1 MKITCLQEK
10 LKNALSLVERA
21 IGKNVNLPI
30 LSNVLLETKKGRLKI
45 AATNLEIGI
54 ETWITSKVEAKGKVT
69 VPAQAFLQFI
79 SSLPQDRV
87 SLEAKKQDLKVKS
100 NNFKALLNGLDPKE
114 FPIIPKVKAEPLFKV
129 KSDLLTQG
137 LTQVQPACSFSDTRP
152 EISGV
157 YFHKGNNKEIKMVAT
172 DSFRLAQK
180 TININLNKKQDL
192 DLIVPIKTVQELIRI
207 VGTGKR
213 DVECRVKENQ
223 IEFRFGDT
231 RIISRLIEGDYPDY
245 EKIIPSKFVTKVVVK
260 RKELEDAIKRA
271 SFFSSKINDVRIKT
285 KGSKLAI
292 SSRSQKVG
300 ENLSLLSAEMEGK
313 ELASVFNYNFLLD
326 GLRSITTKKVVFR
339 FSGAE
344 KPVLIKPVGDTS
356 YLYLVMP
363 IKDTR

>member
-30 LSNVLLETKKGRLKI
+30 LSNILLETKKGRLKI

-54 ETWITSKVEAKGKVT
+54 ETWITSKVEKKGKVT

-87 SLEAKKQDLKVKS
+87 GLEVKKQNLRVES
-100 NNFKALLNGLDPKE
+100 NNFKATLNSLDPKE
-114 FPIIPKVKAEPLFKV
+114 FPIIPKVEAKPLFKI
-129 KSDLLTQG
+129 KSDSLTQG

-157 YFHKGNNKEIKMVAT
+157 YFCKEQDKEIRMVAT

-180 TININLNKKQDL
+180 NIKTKINKKQDL
-192 DLIVPIKTVQELIRI
+192 NLIIPIKTVQELIRV
-207 VGTGKR
+207 VGTGKG
-213 DVECRVKENQ
+213 DVGCRVKENQ
-223 IEFRFGDT
+223 IEFKFNNT
-231 RIISRLIEGDYPDY
+231 RIISRLIEGDFPEYK
-245 EKIIPSKFVTKVVVK
+245 KIIPSKFVSKVVVK
-260 RKELEDAIKRA
+260 KEELEDAIKRA
-271 SFFSSKINDVRIKT
+271 SFFSSKINDVRIKI
-285 KGSKLAI
+285 KGSKVAI

-300 ENLSLLSAEMEGK
+300 ENVSVLDAEVDGEKLM
-313 ELASVFNYNFLLD
+313 SVFNYNFLLD
-326 GLRSITTKKVVFR
+326 GLRSITTKKVIFR

-344 KPVLIKPVGDTS
+344 DPVLIKPVGDTS

-363 IKDTR
+363 IKDTG